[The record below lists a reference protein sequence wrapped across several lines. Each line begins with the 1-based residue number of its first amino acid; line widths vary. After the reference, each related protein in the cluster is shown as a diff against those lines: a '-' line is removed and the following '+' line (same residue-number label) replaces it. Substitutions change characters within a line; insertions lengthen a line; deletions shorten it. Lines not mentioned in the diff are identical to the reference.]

1 MIGVRAAVVG
11 AALVWVSILSWR
23 VYAKEKVMPAP
34 DLEVKAAQGAGG
46 VQKRQKEWRT
56 HPCTAGVL
64 CLCLCGS
71 EARSRRVTSVQ

>member
-11 AALVWVSILSWR
+11 AALVWVSIFSWR

-34 DLEVKAAQGAGG
+34 DLEAKAAQGAGG

-56 HPCTAGVL
+56 AYPPVYCRCLVL
-64 CLCLCGS
+64 VPLR
-71 EARSRRVTSVQ
+71 E